1 MTQDPKTTLLQA
13 ALPHVP
19 FDGWSE
25 ATFRAAVQDAGMAP
39 ALARAICPRG
49 AVDLA
54 LEYHAAGDA
63 SMRAR
68 LAGAD
73 LSALRYRDRIAAGV
87 RYRLEAADR
96 ELVRRGSALFALP
109 QHAPDGIRAVW
120 GTADAIWDALGDT
133 SDDINYYSKRAILS
147 VVYASTLLFWLGDTS
162 PGQTATWAFLDRR
175 IENVMGFEKVKA
187 QVKANPLLKGLLAGP
202 NWLLAKVKA
211 PANGAPPDL
220 PGRWARKS

>member
-39 ALARAICPRG
+39 ALARAVCPRG

>member
-1 MTQDPKTTLLQA
+1 
-13 ALPHVP
+13 
-19 FDGWSE
+19 
-25 ATFRAAVQDAGMAP
+25 MAP